1 MSTPLTEPDLL
12 LVRYSELGLKGGNR
26 ARFEGALVQN
36 LREALEALGAVEIRR
51 AWGRVVIRPE
61 RRRRQA
67 LRIVA
72 RTFGVKSVS
81 PAWRLEPTVEGLGA
95 LGRALLDEH
104 LPVPRGAAPAHAPGA
119 VRPSFRVRVKRA
131 DKAFPLTSEE
141 LERQVADAMLADEE
155 RVRVDLR
162 AAELEYG
169 IEVRAEGTFAFLER
183 VPGPG
188 GLPVGTL
195 GRGLCLLSG
204 GIDSPV
210 AAWLAMKRGLRVGFV
225 TFHSPPFLG
234 EGSRRKVEDLARVL
248 AGWQGPS
255 RLHEVPFTA
264 IQVAIREGAPAGL
277 RTILY
282 RRSMARIATRLGQD
296 EGAEALVTGESLGQV
311 ASQTLTNLAA
321 IEAAAGL
328 PILRPLVTADK
339 EESIALARRI
349 GTFPVSTQP
358 EPDCCTVFQPRRP
371 ALASDPEVC
380 ARVEAELDLDAL
392 ETQAL
397 EVLETRRVLP

>member
-1 MSTPLTEPDLL
+1 MTSPLAEPDLL
-12 LVRYSELGLKGGNR
+12 LVRYAELGLKGGNR

-36 LREALEALGAVEIRR
+36 LREAVEPLGEVEIRR

-67 LRIVA
+67 LRAVA

-81 PAWRLEPTVEGLGA
+81 PAWRLEPDVEELAA

-104 LPVPRGAAPAHAPGA
+104 LAVPRDSGARPVPAAGRPG
-119 VRPSFRVRVKRA
+119 FRVRVKRA
-131 DKAFPLTSEE
+131 DKTFPLGSEE
-141 LERQVADAMLADEE
+141 LERQVADAMLADEA

-162 AAELEYG
+162 TPDLEYG
-169 IEVRAEGTFAFLER
+169 IDVRREGTFAFLER

-210 AAWLAMKRGLRVGFV
+210 AAWLAMKRGLRVGFI

-234 EGSRRKVEDLARVL
+234 EGSRRKVEDLVRAL

-255 RLHEVPFTA
+255 RLHEVPFAA
-264 IQVAIREGAPAGL
+264 IQVAIRDGAPAGL
-277 RTILY
+277 RTLLY
-282 RRSMARIATRLGQD
+282 RRSMARLATRLGRE
-296 EGAEALVTGESLGQV
+296 EGAEALITGESLGQV
-311 ASQTLTNLAA
+311 ASQTLPNLAA

-328 PILRPLVTADK
+328 PVLRPLVTADK
-339 EESIALARRI
+339 EEAMALARRI
-349 GTFPVSTQP
+349 GTFPISTRP
-358 EPDCCTVFQPRRP
+358 EPDCYTVFQPRRP
-371 ALASDPEVC
+371 ALAGDPAVC
-380 ARVEAELDLDAL
+380 ARVEAELDLEPL

-397 EVLETRRVLP
+397 ADLETRRVLP